1 MQGFLYRKIKDDVND
16 NGKRS
21 VGSFAMDD
29 YRALVKDE
37 IEDNDALIGVVLEYS
52 DNTSEI
58 YNFLNSSADNPNI
71 KIIMVDVHNIDTDK
85 IYIDGFIENY
95 FKRNKDWI
103 DLESYEDRFAY
114 GRR

>member
-1 MQGFLYRKIKDDVND
+1 MQGFLYRKIKDDIND
-16 NGKRS
+16 NGRRGI
-21 VGSFAMDD
+21 GSFAMDD

-52 DNTSEI
+52 DNTSEL
-58 YNFLNSSADNPNI
+58 YNFFNSSVDNPNI
-71 KIIMVDVHNIDTDK
+71 KIIMIDVHNVDVESK
-85 IYIDGFIENY
+85 YIDEFIKDF
-95 FKRNKDWI
+95 FKRNNEWI